1 MSRSASI
8 TRETKETQITATW
21 DLDQSG
27 SSSIETGIGFLDH
40 MLEALAKHSGTTIQV
55 TCKGDL
61 HIDGHHTTEDV
72 GIVLGQCLRDA
83 LGDRVGVERFG
94 HMQVPLD
101 EALVA
106 STLDLSGR
114 AYLIYDL
121 QVPAP
126 MLGSW
131 DTELIPEFFGG
142 LVDNAKCCLH
152 LHQVCGRNSH
162 HIVEAAF
169 KATARALRQAIAIT
183 GNEIPSTK
191 GSLA

>member
-1 MSRSASI
+1 MSRSASV

-21 DLDQSG
+21 DLDHAG
-27 SSSIETGIGFLDH
+27 TIEVETGIGFLDH
-40 MLEALAKHSGTTIQV
+40 MLEAMAKHSGTSLQLR
-55 TCKGDL
+55 CKGDL
-61 HIDGHHTTEDV
+61 HIDGHHTTEDT
-72 GIVLGQCLRDA
+72 GIVLGQCLREA
-83 LGDRVGVERFG
+83 LGDRKGVERFG
-94 HMQVPLD
+94 HMHVPLD

-121 QVPAP
+121 KIQAP

-152 LHQVCGRNSH
+152 LHQVCGRNGH

-169 KATARALRQAIAIT
+169 KATARALRQAIRIT
-183 GNEIPSTK
+183 GDDIPSTK